1 MLRNFEESVVL
12 HLYEGPDIG
21 RTAFME
27 MRKRENKACFR
38 SPMNYHRGPD
48 FNNLLPADEP

>member
-27 MRKRENKACFR
+27 MRKRENKARFR
-38 SPMNYHRGPD
+38 SPMSYHRGPD
-48 FNNLLPADEP
+48 FNNLLPTDMP